1 MFNFK
6 IKLVNFLNRI
16 LRKNDNKKK
25 FMLGSIYLNEARKR
39 YDKFKNLNEAEY
51 KVFSQTGEDG
61 ILDFILNKLQ
71 ISNTKFVEIGVG
83 DYSEANTR
91 FIYEN
96 SFSEGLII
104 DVIDNFKKK
113 VSDNIDLWKGLINVE
128 NVNID
133 LENIN
138 PILKRYNLDKN
149 LDLFS
154 IDIDGN
160 DYWII
165 DKLSHNISKIFV
177 LEYNPT
183 FGHNLEITVPY
194 NKYFSRF
201 KEHYSGCY
209 YGASLK
215 AMIKIMNSK
224 GFEFLGT
231 NKLNFNA
238 FFVSNKVSNNFSAII
253 NNIHDLSH
261 HTKLHIRDSRNEKG
275 ELNYLDQK
283 QRLKTIED
291 KEVVDVSNSI
301 HKKYKIKDLIS
312 SI

>member
-1 MFNFK
+1 MLNFK
-6 IKLVNFLNRI
+6 IKLVNFLERI
-16 LRKNDNKKK
+16 LKKNDTHKK
-25 FMLGSIYLNEARKR
+25 FMLGSIYLNDVKKNYRN
-39 YDKFKNLNEAEY
+39 FKNLKEAEY
-51 KVFSQTGEDG
+51 KIFSQTGEDG
-61 ILDFILNKLQ
+61 IIDFILNKLQ
-71 ISNTKFVEIGVG
+71 ISNCKFVEIGVG

-104 DVIDNFKKK
+104 DLMDNLKTK
-113 VSDNIDLWKGLINVE
+113 VSKNINLWKGLINVE
-128 NVNID
+128 NTKID
-133 LENIN
+133 IENIN
-138 PILKRYNLDKN
+138 HILKKYNLDKN

-165 DKLSHNISKIFV
+165 NKLSNNISKIFV

-183 FGHNLEITVPY
+183 FGHNLEISVPY
-194 NKYFSRF
+194 NQDFSRF

-224 GFEFLGT
+224 GYEFLGT
-231 NKLNFNA
+231 NKFNFNA
-238 FFVSNKVSNNFSAII
+238 FFVSKELSGNFSEII
-253 NNIHDLSH
+253 KNINDLSH
-261 HTKLHIRDSRNEKG
+261 HTKLHIRDSRNDKG
-275 ELNYLDQK
+275 ELDYLDK
-283 QRLKTIED
+283 TQRLKVIED
-291 KEVVDVSNSI
+291 KEVVDVSNST
-301 HKKYKIKDLIS
+301 HKKFKIKDLIS

>member
-1 MFNFK
+1 MLNLK
-6 IKLVNFLNRI
+6 TKLINFLDR
-16 LRKNDNKKK
+16 LLKKNDAHKK
-25 FMLGSIYLNEARKR
+25 FMLGSVYFNEARKN
-39 YDKFKNLNEAEY
+39 YNKFKNLKEAEY

-61 ILDFILNKLQ
+61 IIDFIQNKLG
-71 ISNTKFVEIGVG
+71 IYNCKFVEIGVG

-91 FIYEN
+91 FIYEK

-104 DVIDNFKKK
+104 DVIDNLKKK
-113 VSDNIDLWKGLINVE
+113 VSKNINLWKGLLNVE
-128 NVNID
+128 NTKID
-133 LENIN
+133 IENIN
-138 PILKRYNLDKN
+138 SVLKKYNLNKK

-165 DKLSHNISKIFV
+165 DKLSNNISKIFI

-194 NKYFSRF
+194 DKDFSRF

-215 AMIKIMNSK
+215 AMIKLMNSK
-224 GFEFLGT
+224 GYDFIGT
-231 NKLNFNA
+231 NNLNFNA
-238 FFVSNKVSNNFSAII
+238 FFVQKDLSENFSEIM
-253 NNIHDLSH
+253 NNVNDLSQY
-261 HTKLHIRDSRNEKG
+261 TKLHIRDSRNNKG
-275 ELNYLDQK
+275 ELDYLDKK
-283 QRLKTIED
+283 QRLEVIED
-291 KEVVDVSNSI
+291 KEVVEVSKLT
-301 HKKYKIKDLIS
+301 HRKYKIKDLIS